1 MTAAFDHGRHWYFL
15 AIGGD
20 VQQKLRGMFAQ
31 LAGGEAIAFE
41 HQKVL
46 QLVQPEGDLRCSFLL
61 RNEQFVAGY
70 PLVLDGFGWPIR
82 IHDTLTWPDGIQAN
96 LMGKCNEF
104 DICLFDTQHF
114 LHKDS
119 YRGGRERTFVVAA
132 LAYKLFTTIYDNDDQ
147 EFELTGKKAFFPLR
161 PEDGGGVDELKFMSH
176 VEAVR
181 ELDFWGVPLLA
192 YTVTL
197 AETEE
202 FPLRLEVFAHPS
214 VCEKRFQVGDP
225 ISGFAWL
232 FGAAHGEA

>member
-1 MTAAFDHGRHWYFL
+1 MTASFDHARHWYFL

-20 VQQKLRGMFAQ
+20 LQQKLRGMFAQ

-41 HQKVL
+41 QQKVM

-61 RNEQFVAGY
+61 RNEQFVAAY
-70 PLVLDGFGWPIR
+70 PLVLDGFGWPLR

-96 LMGKCNEF
+96 LMAKCDDF

-114 LHKDS
+114 LHKES
-119 YRGGRERTFVVAA
+119 YVSGRERTFVVAA
-132 LAYKLFTTIYDNDDQ
+132 LAYKLFTTIYENDDQ
-147 EFELTGKKAFFPLR
+147 EFDLAGKKSFVPLR
-161 PEDGGGVDELKFMSH
+161 PDEGGGVDELKFMSH

-181 ELDFWGVPLLA
+181 DVEFWGVRLVA

-197 AETEE
+197 AESDEI
-202 FPLRLEVFAHPS
+202 PLRLEVFAHPS
-214 VCEKRFQVGDP
+214 VCEKPFQVGDP

-232 FGAAHGEA
+232 FGAAHGET